1 MLKTVPDAPP
11 HGACDGAALHEAATW
26 IDLLHATD
34 AERRLVEQTTGL
46 HVPDRAELDEIET
59 SSRLYRSGGA
69 LHLSTPVVRP
79 GADGA
84 PEVTPLGFVLSAER
98 LVSIRF
104 VELPSFDA
112 LAASC
117 RAPDAETRSSAAIF
131 AGILE
136 GVIERLADVLE
147 RVGTDLDRVS
157 HQIFHAAEGKRG
169 TDLKKGRATRGGGRK
184 ADRALRAVLRGVG
197 QAGDLISKLRDT
209 LLAIGRM
216 VPFVIANAAGWLDP
230 RTVARLEVVRD
241 DIRSLGDYDGHLSNK
256 VQFLL
261 DATLGFINIEQN
273 EIVKVLTVVSVVG
286 VPPTLVASMY
296 GMNFKNIPEYD
307 WAWGYEWGL
316 LLIVGSAVA
325 SLLWFKLRGWL

>member
-1 MLKTVPDAPP
+1 MLSTFPEPPAQAPAS
-11 HGACDGAALHEAATW
+11 HAAPAVHAAATW
-26 IDLLHATD
+26 IDLLDATESERHLV
-34 AERRLVEQTTGL
+34 AEVTGL
-46 HVPDRAELDEIET
+46 RIPSRADLEEIET
-59 SSRLYRSGGA
+59 SSRLQREGGA
-69 LHLSTPVVRP
+69 LYLSAPVVRP
-79 GADGA
+79 GPDGA
-84 PEVTPLGFVLSAER
+84 PLVSPLGFVVSKER

-104 VELPSFDA
+104 VALPSFDA

-117 RAPDAETRSSAAIF
+117 RAAESEAATSAQIL
-131 AGILE
+131 AGLLE
-136 GVIERLADVLE
+136 GVVERLADVLE
-147 RVGTDLDRVS
+147 RVGGDLDATS
-157 HQIFHAAEGKRG
+157 HQIFHNGEGKPKRG
-169 TDLKKGRATRGGGRK
+169 KK
-184 ADRALRAVLRGVG
+184 ADQALRGVLRVVG

-216 VPFVIANAAGWLDP
+216 VPFVIANAAPWFDAQS
-230 RTVARLEVVRD
+230 VARLEVVRED
-241 DIRSLGDYDGHLSNK
+241 VRSLNDYDGYLSNK

-307 WAWGYEWGL
+307 WAWGYQWGL
-316 LLIVGSAVA
+316 LLIFGSAVA